1 MDADEDLME
10 DFGEESDTP
19 MNDDDDDEDDGFG
32 DLEAQPV
39 AHVDRQESE
48 EYPYE
53 VLSAEDIVKFMVDC
67 IKEVTNVVQV
77 HVVAFCLAL

>member
-1 MDADEDLME
+1 MMADDDILDE
-10 DFGEESDTP
+10 FAEESDAA
-19 MNDDDDDEDDGFG
+19 MDDDEDGFG

-39 AHVDRQESE
+39 VRPDRQDSE

-77 HVVAFCLAL
+77 IVYFLNT